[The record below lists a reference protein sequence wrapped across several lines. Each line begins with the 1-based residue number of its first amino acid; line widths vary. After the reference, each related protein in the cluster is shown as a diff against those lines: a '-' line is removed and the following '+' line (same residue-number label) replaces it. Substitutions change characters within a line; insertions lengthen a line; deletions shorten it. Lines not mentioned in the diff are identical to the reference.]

1 MIVHDVGANIDR
13 MLKRLAEKDRRETA
27 ASMKRRMVDLII
39 RRVSASGCVTRDD
52 LISGGFSE
60 EEITTWYRPALKA
73 SAVHRLGVDF

>member
-1 MIVHDVGANIDR
+1 MVATNVAANIIR
-13 MLKRLAEKDRRETA
+13 RLQRLEAKDRRETA
-27 ASMKRRMVDLII
+27 VSMKRRMVDLII

-73 SAVHRLGVDF
+73 AAVHRLGVDL